1 MPIKIRHITF
11 DCPDAYTLA
20 AWWSEATGWPQYAE
34 DRPGDPECAVVPP
47 EDSGLPLLLFIG
59 VPDEK
64 VVKNRVHLDIAPT
77 DRTRDDEVRRLVA
90 LGATLIGDHR
100 RPDGR
105 GWVVLADPAGNE
117 FCVETS
123 DVERAALR
131 AARDS
136 VAAAMAS
143 ADDETMFQ
151 VAPGGPGFR
160 PPPG

>member
-1 MPIKIRHITF
+1 GAWHAATMPIKIRHITF
-11 DCPDAYTLA
+11 DCADAYALA
-20 AWWSEATGWPQYAE
+20 GFWSEVTGWPRYEQ

-47 EDSGLPLLLFIG
+47 DGSGLPLLLFIG

-64 VVKNRVHLDIAPT
+64 VVKNRVTLDIAPP
-77 DRTRDDEVRRLVA
+77 DRTREDEVRRLVA
-90 LGATLIGDHR
+90 LGATLVGDHR

-123 DVERAALR
+123 DVEREALQ

-136 VAAAMAS
+136 LAQAIPA
-143 ADDETMFQ
+143 ADDETMF
-151 VAPGGPGFR
+151 
-160 PPPG
+160 